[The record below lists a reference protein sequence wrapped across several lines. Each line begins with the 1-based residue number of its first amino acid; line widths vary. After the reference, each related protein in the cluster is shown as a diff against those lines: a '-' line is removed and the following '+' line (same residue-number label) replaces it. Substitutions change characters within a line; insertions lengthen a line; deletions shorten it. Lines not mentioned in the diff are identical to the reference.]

1 MEYIK
6 LNVTCSLCRAN
17 GHKRHQCPLRRD
29 CEGKTRCV
37 PGSEKY
43 HWNMIQ
49 FLKNEIMEMG
59 NQIDMINSEIELK
72 KHLIEVHRS
81 KAREAAA
88 LEAAAN
94 LASRSTS
101 KKTSKIL
108 NKASNRHVSASID
121 QS

>member
-6 LNVTCSLCRAN
+6 LNVICGLCRAN
-17 GHKRHQCPLRRD
+17 GHKRHQCPLRKD
-29 CEGKTRCV
+29 CEGKTRCA

-49 FLKNEIMEMG
+49 FLENEIKEMS

-72 KHLIEVHRS
+72 THLIEVHRS

-88 LEAAAN
+88 LGAAAK
-94 LASRSTS
+94 LA
-101 KKTSKIL
+101 
-108 NKASNRHVSASID
+108 
-121 QS
+121 